1 MKFSILS
8 SLVLAA
14 FATAAPATLDVV
26 EKGIVKRAAVSD
38 PANIGYATQNGG
50 TTGGAGGTTTTVTT
64 LAQLVAAAGAA
75 GRGIVIIQGAISGAA
90 KVQVTSDKTIVGRA
104 GSCTSTPCSLPFTT
118 TTDKKKKAL
127 LTRSPS
133 TPALTGIGLTVLGQ
147 RNVILRNLKISKV
160 LADYGDAIT
169 IQLST
174 NVWVDHCDLAGDR
187 EVGKDTY
194 DGLVDLSHAA
204 DFVTISHTYFHDH
217 SKGSLV
223 GHSDNNAAEDTG
235 TLRVTYANNYFYN
248 IRSRGPLLRFGTAH
262 VYNQYY
268 NTMDTG
274 LNTRM
279 NAQAL
284 IQSSVFRN
292 VGKKAIFSESSSQI
306 GYAVAI
312 DVVLEGES
320 ANTASRGTLSASSFP
335 YQYTLL
341 GSASVPTRVPAEAG
355 QILSF

>member
-14 FATAAPATLDVV
+14 FATAAPAALDVV
-26 EKGIVKRAAVSD
+26 ENGIVKRAAVSD

-64 LAQLVAAAGAA
+64 LAQLTAAAGAA

-104 GSCTSTPCSLPFTT
+104 GSS
-118 TTDKKKKAL
+118 
-127 LTRSPS
+127 
-133 TPALTGIGLTVLGQ
+133 LTGIGLTVLGQ

-223 GHSDNNAAEDTG
+223 GHSDKNAAEDTG

-248 IRSRGPLLRFGTAH
+248 VRSRGPLLRFGTAH
-262 VYNQYY
+262 IYNQYY

-292 VGKKAIFSESSSQI
+292 VGKKAIYSESSSEI

-341 GSASVPTRVPAEAG
+341 GSANVPTRVPAEAG